1 MSEKL
6 RIALSGIGNRALPK
20 NPQAS
25 NWLGWVE
32 LINRS
37 EDFQLV
43 AAQDV
48 SDQARARIIERG
60 FLKPKDAYKDL
71 DVMLE
76 RVSCDAIL
84 ICNPVEHHAQT
95 IRKAI
100 KYGLNILVEKPLV
113 CDLREG
119 KEINNLI
126 HQSGKVVAVVQ
137 NWRSKDVGRLLYESI
152 QRGLTGKIG
161 HIFFRYLRNRENPNY
176 PAYIFKEEYPL
187 LYAMGIHHLDLFK
200 YILQDEYQS
209 VSGHSFKPPWSMY
222 ESDTGLNLLFRTKN
236 NVALVY
242 SGTVSSQNYSISQES
257 LVIEGEKG
265 TLFNE
270 SQWLEPPLWFYAKEK
285 KEKVNLTEGISA
297 VSVAEQYNIAD
308 ESILK
313 NFYLAVTK
321 KAKLLCSAEDGL
333 KSVVALEAS
342 KLACKTGKT
351 IYLQELLNN

>member
-1 MSEKL
+1 M
-6 RIALSGIGNRALPK
+6 
-20 NPQAS
+20 
-25 NWLGWVE
+25 V
-32 LINRS
+32 
-37 EDFQLV
+37 
-43 AAQDV
+43 
-48 SDQARARIIERG
+48 
-60 FLKPKDAYKDL
+60 
-71 DVMLE
+71 
-76 RVSCDAIL
+76 
-84 ICNPVEHHAQT
+84 
-95 IRKAI
+95 
-100 KYGLNILVEKPLV
+100 
-113 CDLREG
+113 
-119 KEINNLI
+119 
-126 HQSGKVVAVVQ
+126 
-137 NWRSKDVGRLLYESI
+137 
-152 QRGLTGKIG
+152 
-161 HIFFRYLRNRENPNY
+161 
-176 PAYIFKEEYPL
+176 
-187 LYAMGIHHLDLFK
+187 
-200 YILQDEYQS
+200 
-209 VSGHSFKPPWSMY
+209 
-222 ESDTGLNLLFRTKN
+222 
-236 NVALVY
+236 LVY